1 MLLNPF
7 ANLHEVKVGRV
18 IGVQKGQG
26 TVALGKPPQPPQAAQ
41 RWCNLE
47 TGVLTSSLPL
57 SLIGQGREQSQTN
70 CVKGK
75 HVEQKTQ
82 ADILIRDTFESVDV
96 LFK

>member
-26 TVALGKPPQPPQAAQ
+26 TVALGRPPQAAQ

-70 CVKGK
+70 CVKDR